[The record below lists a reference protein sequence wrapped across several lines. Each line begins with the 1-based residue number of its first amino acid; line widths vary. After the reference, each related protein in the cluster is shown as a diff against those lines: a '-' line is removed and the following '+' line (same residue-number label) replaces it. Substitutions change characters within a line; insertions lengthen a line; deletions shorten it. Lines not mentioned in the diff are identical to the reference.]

1 MVVRLIKPIIPILT
15 LSEYIVAGMQ
25 MTVGCMG
32 GCGHRQKIDFQRLM
46 DIYGPDMDAV
56 EALRAGTR
64 FPHSGGLP
72 GTMFVTYTFAW

>member
-1 MVVRLIKPIIPILT
+1 MIKPVVPILT

-25 MTVGCMG
+25 VTVGCMG
-32 GCGHRQKIDFQRLM
+32 GCGNKQAVDFQELM

-64 FPHSGGLP
+64 CLHCGGLP
-72 GTMFVTYTFAW
+72 GTMFVTRPYI